1 MLFQESQIRGLD
13 SFDFLDSVDYL
24 DESASYPA
32 GMVPIKYNQRLDQEM
47 IQLESMVD
55 YALTNGISNASDA
68 IRDICADNNAH
79 MNKISFCVNESNV
92 IADPEMADTVYQLR
106 ECGYLVNVQP
116 ISSES
121 IYYTKLQE
129 AIELDEQFDDY
140 ENSAHILQYVN
151 ENVFEDASNKV
162 SDVWN
167 SAKGH
172 VSKNWN
178 NMKKY
183 ASETKENMAKK
194 YAAIKKT
201 ISEKMAKAKKAAGEA
216 KVSLLKQIDKLKKAA
231 SDLKAKIAKKIGK

>member
-1 MLFQESQIRGLD
+1 MLIQESQLREQD
-13 SFDFLDSVDYL
+13 SFDFLDNVEYL
-24 DESASYPA
+24 DESVSYPA
-32 GMVPIKYNQRLDQEM
+32 GMVPIVYNQRLDQEM

-55 YALTNGISNASDA
+55 YALTNGISNASEA
-68 IRDICADNNAH
+68 LRSICEENQAH
-79 MNKISFCVNESNV
+79 MNKISFVVNEYSV
-92 IADPEMADTVYQLR
+92 LADSEMADTVYQLR

-140 ENSAHILQYVN
+140 ENSVHLLQYVN
-151 ENVFEDASNKV
+151 ENVFEDV
-162 SDVWN
+162 SDKASEVWN
-167 SAKGH
+167 GVKGH

-178 NMKKY
+178 NMKQF

>member
-68 IRDICADNNAH
+68 IRDICEDNNAH
-79 MNKISFCVNESNV
+79 MNKISFVVNEYSV
-92 IADPEMADTVYQLR
+92 LADSEMADTVYQLR
-106 ECGYLVNVQP
+106 ENGYLVNIQP

-129 AIELDEQFDDY
+129 ALELDDQFDDY
-140 ENSAHILQYVN
+140 ENSAHIIQYVN
-151 ENVFEDASNKV
+151 ENVFEDASNKA
-162 SDVWN
+162 SEVWN

-178 NMKKY
+178 NMKKF

-194 YAAIKKT
+194 YSAIKKT
-201 ISEKMAKAKKAAGEA
+201 ISEKAAKAKKSTGDA
-216 KVSLLKQIDKLKKAA
+216 KVFLLKQIDKLKKAA
-231 SDLKAKIAKKIGK
+231 RDLKEKISKKIS